1 MWASITHF
9 LPLTTIR
16 RARLLPIPGRVVAR
30 KGQKVG
36 ATDVIADARLTREHL
51 VLDIAR
57 GLGLPANQA
66 DTCIQRHAGE
76 DVEEGDVIAGPV
88 GVARR
93 VVRAPKSG
101 QVVVTGG
108 GQILLE
114 LDSPPF
120 ELRAGIP
127 GVVTELIDDRG
138 AVIEATG
145 ALIQGVW
152 GNGRIDFGSMGVLV
166 RSPQDSLTADRLDV
180 SQRGTILLGGYCG
193 DAEILNNAADIPIR
207 GLILAS
213 MDSALVPLASKQRYP
228 IMIVEGFG
236 NLPMNS
242 SAYKLLS
249 TSDRREVAINA
260 EPWDP
265 IAGTRPEVVIPLPAA
280 RQPGTP
286 VEVVSF
292 AVGQKVR
299 LVGILH
305 KAPIGVI
312 ANLRSGLTALANG
325 IKAPA
330 AEIRLENGEN
340 VVFPLANLE
349 VLD

>member
-16 RARLLPIPGRVVAR
+16 RTRLLPIPGRVVAR

-36 ATDVIADARLTREHL
+36 ATDVVAEARLTREHL
-51 VLDIAR
+51 LLDIAR
-57 GLGLPANQA
+57 GLGLPESQA
-66 DTCIQRHAGE
+66 DICIQRRAGE
-76 DVEEGDVIAGPV
+76 NVEEGDVVAGPV

-108 GQILLE
+108 GQMLLE
-114 LDSPPF
+114 LDTQPF
-120 ELRAGIP
+120 QLRAGMP
-127 GVVTELIDDRG
+127 GLVTELIDDRG
-138 AVIEATG
+138 VVIEATG

-152 GNGRIDFGSMGVLV
+152 GNGRLDFGLMGVLV
-166 RSPQDSLTADRLDV
+166 RSPQDRLTADRLDV
-180 SQRGTILLGGYCG
+180 SQRGSILLGGYCG
-193 DAEILNNAADIPIR
+193 EADILSNAAEIPIR

-213 MDSALVPLASKQRYP
+213 MDSALVPLASKLRYP
-228 IMIVEGFG
+228 IMVIEGFG
-236 NLPMNS
+236 DLPMNS

-260 EPWDP
+260 EAWNP

-280 RQPGTP
+280 RQPGAP

-299 LVGILH
+299 LVGVLH

-312 ANLRSGLTALANG
+312 ANLRSGLSVLANG
-325 IKAPA
+325 IKTPA
-330 AEIRLENGEN
+330 ADIRLENGEN
-340 VVFPLANLE
+340 AVFPLANLE